1 MRKPV
6 HAAVLAVT
14 DAKRMNAGDIARM
27 AAGKKPPL
35 YSFVQ
40 AAGFNKAAAAAHKA
54 DHGIIINQG
63 SCLIGRHE
71 TNPAHDGT

>member
-1 MRKPV
+1 MGESI
-6 HAAVLAVT
+6 HAAFLAVT
-14 DAKRMNAGDIARM
+14 DAKRMNAGDVARM

-54 DHGIIINQG
+54 DHRIIIDQG
-63 SCLIGRHE
+63 RRLIG
-71 TNPAHDGT
+71 